1 MSYYILTSVQNS
13 KIYENITFLLSN
25 NNSEE
30 DNNVESYVS
39 HSLFDF
45 LSKFKKQIEVSS
57 ESWDNIK
64 KYTNPY
70 EFIHTII
77 PGNKTS
83 ISKLKPLSR
92 SFYKMIELW
101 KLFKLGEFK
110 DTVNNFKP
118 FLEPYTDISSDTLT
132 DTHIDVT
139 TEKSSDTNININKND
154 FLNSTQT
161 KNISSFHLA
170 EGPGGFIEAISHL
183 RKNPNDTYY
192 GMTLV
197 NDDPGCP
204 GWKKSNTFLEKNP
217 NVHIISGSDGTGD
230 LLKIENYKFCK
241 ERFLNSMDIITAD
254 GGIDVSTDFNKQE
267 QLVSKL
273 LISEIIYGITMQK
286 KGGNFILKIFDIFSK
301 LTVDILYLL
310 SCIYSEVYVTKPYTS
325 RLANS
330 EKYIVC
336 KNFLLKDSIK
346 ISEVFLNEFYKL
358 NSNNNII
365 SIINIQHD
373 YYFLNKIEEINV
385 VLGQRQLE
393 NIITTLNMTTNK
405 NNYDKIDTMKKSN
418 IQKSISWCEKH
429 DIPCIKLYCANNI
442 FLSNTYEDG
451 TPISTPR
458 NHNPFLKKK
467 SSVYT
472 NNPTNIIQHDNIK
485 IDTNNDNKVNIEN

>member
-13 KIYENITFLLSN
+13 KIYENISFFLSN